1 MLSQQYEET
10 VSQYS
15 TTLESIVAEVEPL
28 EELTL
33 VMPVEGTR
41 MRSSKRE
48 RINQLTLLHRSVNAV
63 ILVDFSYLIIVLNYL
78 YPCNRQ

>member
-41 MRSSKRE
+41 KRSSKRE
-48 RINQLTLLHRSVNAV
+48 NKSANITASIGRCSNIS
-63 ILVDFSYLIIVLNYL
+63 
-78 YPCNRQ
+78 